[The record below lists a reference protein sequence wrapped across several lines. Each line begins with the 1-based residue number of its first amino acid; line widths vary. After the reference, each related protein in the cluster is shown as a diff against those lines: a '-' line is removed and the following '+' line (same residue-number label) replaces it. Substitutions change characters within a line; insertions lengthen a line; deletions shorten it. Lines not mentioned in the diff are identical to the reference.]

1 MISCFLF
8 EICCVDANGNM
19 SLVYITIDKLNL
31 RQQKSNKSLM
41 KRDNK
46 LH

>member
-1 MISCFLF
+1 MISCFFF